1 MNAKLVVSASTPSG
15 PGRRAR
21 RQAETRQ
28 RIFRCAVQ
36 LFAERGFFNTTVE
49 DITQA
54 ADVGKGTFFNYF
66 PSKEHVLGVLLQIQ
80 LGKVAEAVAEAS
92 QQRSTI
98 AEILHRLFL
107 RVAQEPGRSRKVVR
121 GLLPALLGSAPVRR
135 LLLRGLLQGRKTL
148 AGLIQ
153 TGQERGEI
161 RRDRPAE
168 EMALAF
174 QQALF
179 GTLVIWGMEDSGPL
193 PPRLESTFAQYW
205 NSISGSPERPSL

>member
-1 MNAKLVVSASTPSG
+1 MNAELAVPASARIVS
-15 PGRRAR
+15 GRRAR

-28 RIFRCAVQ
+28 RIFRCAVR
-36 LFAERGFFNTTVE
+36 LFAERGFFRTTVE

-66 PSKEHVLGVLLQIQ
+66 PTKEHVLGVLLQIQ
-80 LGKVAEAVAEAS
+80 LGKVAEAVAEAR
-92 QQRSTI
+92 QQRSNI
-98 AEILHRLFL
+98 GEILRRLFL
-107 RVAQEPGRSRKVVR
+107 RVAEEPGRSRKVVR

-148 AGLIQ
+148 AGVIE

-161 RRDRPAE
+161 RHDRSAE

-193 PPRLESTFAQYW
+193 PPRLETTFAQYW
-205 NSISGSPERPSL
+205 NTISGAPERPSL

>member
-1 MNAKLVVSASTPSG
+1 MNVNLAVPASTPIAS
-15 PGRRAR
+15 GRRAR

-36 LFAERGFFNTTVE
+36 LFAARGFFHTKVE

-80 LGKVAEAVAEAS
+80 LSKVAEAVAEAR
-92 QQRSTI
+92 QQRSSVR
-98 AEILHRLFL
+98 EILHRLFL
-107 RVAQEPGRSRKVVR
+107 RVAEEPGRSRKVVR

-135 LLLRGLLQGRKTL
+135 LLLRGLLLGRKTL

-161 RRDRPAE
+161 RRDRAAE
-168 EMALAF
+168 DIALAF

-179 GTLVIWGMEDSGPL
+179 GTLVIWGMEDSGQL
-193 PPRLESTFAQYW
+193 PPRLETTFAQYW
-205 NSISGSPERPSL
+205 ESISRSPERPSL

>member
-1 MNAKLVVSASTPSG
+1 MKQVRTIPVHAGAAS
-15 PGRRAR
+15 GRRAR
-21 RQAETRQ
+21 RRAETRE
-28 RIFRCAVQ
+28 RIFRCAMQ
-36 LFAERGFFNTTVE
+36 LFAEHGFFDTTVE

-92 QQRSTI
+92 QQRWSI

-107 RVAQEPGRSRKVVR
+107 RVAEEPGRSRKLVR

-135 LLLRGLLQGRKTL
+135 LLARGMLEGRRTL

-153 TGQERGEI
+153 MGQERGEI
-161 RRDRPAE
+161 RRDHPPE
-168 EMALAF
+168 QFALAF

-179 GTLVIWGMEDSGPL
+179 GTLVVWGIEDSGPL
-193 PPRLESTFAQYW
+193 EPRLEFSFAQYAT
-205 NSISGSPERPSL
+205 SIRQSVERPSL